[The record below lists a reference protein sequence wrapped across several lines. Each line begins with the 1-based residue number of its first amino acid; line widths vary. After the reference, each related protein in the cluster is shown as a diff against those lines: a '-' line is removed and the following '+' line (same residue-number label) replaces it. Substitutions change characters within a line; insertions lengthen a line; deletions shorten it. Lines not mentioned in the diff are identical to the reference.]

1 MAKVKCPNCA
11 RDFVRRISRSG
22 LLEKF
27 LSTFYVYPFKCQ
39 LCGYRF
45 RFFQWRVRYI
55 RVEEDRR
62 EYDRMQITFPVSFSG
77 EAISGQGTLVN
88 VSMAGCSFVTHADFA
103 VGTIFEMKLQIST
116 DVDPVTVSAAVVR
129 SRHRETVGVEF
140 LHWQQSER
148 QRLQLFVRSLLIEH
162 GVELRSVR
170 AAG

>member
-1 MAKVKCPNCA
+1 MAQVKCPKCA

-27 LSTFYVYPFKCQ
+27 LSNFYVYPFKCQ

-62 EYDRMQITFPVSFSG
+62 EYDRMAITFPLSFSG
-77 EAISGQGTLVN
+77 EGISGQGTLVN
-88 VSMAGCSFVTHADFA
+88 VSMGGCSFVTHADFA

-129 SRHRETVGVEF
+129 SLYRGTVGVEF
-140 LHWQQSER
+140 LQWQQSER